1 MARDYKY
8 RANQNRKKPQQ
19 NKVVWWKW
27 LLIILLVALFV
38 FFLVFLRNS
47 ALEVR
52 QDQQT
57 KPIAVSKKTNKP
69 KLEHQDK
76 KSKEPRFDFYTI
88 LPETEV
94 IVPDYEIN
102 TRSREERFRQA
113 KATKYILQA
122 GSFRNFSAAD
132 TLKAR
137 LALMGIESRVEKTKV
152 GTVLWNRVKMGPY
165 SRPSS
170 VSVIKKRLRDNGIDV
185 VVTEVKG

>member
-69 KLEHQDK
+69 KPEHQDK
-76 KSKEPRFDFYTI
+76 KPKEPQFDFYTI